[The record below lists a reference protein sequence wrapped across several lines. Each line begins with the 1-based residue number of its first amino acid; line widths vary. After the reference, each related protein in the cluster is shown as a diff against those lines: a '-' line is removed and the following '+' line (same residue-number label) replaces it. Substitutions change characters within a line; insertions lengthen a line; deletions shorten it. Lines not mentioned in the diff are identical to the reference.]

1 MPPITFEELLA
12 LNKQKKDL
20 YSQRE
25 DITNFLKAFQR
36 ALRNCDARKLDRKK
50 ATAFAD
56 HIFDARLD
64 PTARQEYSPEEK
76 RRHRFYPQEPKRPLK
91 LVNRDR
97 IENAVSELEELGTFL
112 GSKVK
117 GEDTNVYNYILQNA
131 SEDDAYTIEQGLH
144 TINDTLQLGIDMELL
159 EAGKEIKL
167 TDKEKRERAE
177 RKEKLA
183 TEQGKRNAAHEAEVK
198 KVEDFHTD
206 RKLVSKAID
215 DRQRRENEEEFKR
228 NIEKRDKEQK
238 EKERIEQEKRKSA
251 EQKKKEEAE
260 RKEAERKDQ
269 LKKQEAMREGIEKS
283 VAVYRDPKTPAEL
296 KKVQM
301 AMAAAFQ
308 AELDRVGSDGNTA
321 IDETRIK
328 ENMENY
334 YNSAAFALAEAGGDL
349 EQLTQK
355 TPKELL
361 TSITEKEREAGTLCV
376 EGKKKD
382 RTRAEKLW
390 RQFDATWRIKK
401 NSAQFDKARDAM
413 RKLGEPEGGVTRNEN
428 LVAGEAVK
436 QYIGKNINKAKS
448 ETGRKRMAIS
458 LAFLKQTMTK
468 ESFEAYCRSLNG
480 QRGFVPAVN
489 KDGEPA
495 YDAATMAQ
503 ERFIDPRTV
512 GTVDEVYKE
521 TKERLSLV
529 SQDKA
534 ALDPRDL
541 AIMTAVAA
549 LKKQGSGDMAVEP
562 AALQEEIRK
571 IQSDKRFRDAVNK
584 DGAKDL
590 VDKAWNGQLDTLE
603 GYAQPVAQQDP
614 QMQI

>member
-1 MPPITFEELLA
+1 MPPITFEKLLEL
-12 LNKQKKDL
+12 NRQKKDL
-20 YSQRE
+20 YNQKEELTR
-25 DITNFLKAFQR
+25 FLQAFQR
-36 ALRNCDARKLDRKK
+36 AVRNCDAFKFNRRK
-50 ATAFAD
+50 AETFAD
-56 HIFDARLD
+56 HIFRAKLD
-64 PTARQEYSPEEK
+64 PTSREEYTEQEK

-91 LVNRDR
+91 LVNRDT
-97 IENAVSELEELGTFL
+97 IENAVSDLEELGDFL

-117 GEDTNVYNYILQNA
+117 GEDTNVCDYILRNA
-131 SEDDAYTIEQGLH
+131 DYDDAEDIEKGLH
-144 TINDTLQLGIDMELL
+144 IINDTLQLGIPMDQLL
-159 EAGKEIKL
+159 AGKEIKA
-167 TDKEKRERAE
+167 TDEEKSARSK
-177 RKEKLA
+177 RK
-183 TEQGKRNAAHEAEVK
+183 TELKKQQQRRNEAFEAEVQ
-198 KVEDFHTD
+198 KVENFHTD

-215 DRQRRENEEEFKR
+215 DRQRKEDEEEFKR
-228 NIEKRDKEQK
+228 NIEKRDKERK
-238 EKERIEQEKRKSA
+238 EKERIELEKRKSA

-308 AELDRVGSDGNTA
+308 AELDRVGPDGNTA

-328 ENMENY
+328 ENMESY

-349 EQLTQK
+349 EQLTQN

-361 TSITEKEREAGTLCV
+361 TSITEKEREAAAFCV
-376 EGKKKD
+376 DGERKD

-401 NSAQFDKARDAM
+401 NSVQFDKARDAM
-413 RKLGEPEGGVTRNEN
+413 RKLGEPEGAVTRNEN

-495 YDAATMAQ
+495 YDAATVAQ

-549 LKKQGSGDMAVEP
+549 LKKKGSGDLAVEP

-571 IQSDKRFRDAVNK
+571 IQSDKRFRDAVAN

-590 VDKAWNGQLDTLE
+590 VDKAWAGQLDTLE
-603 GYAQPVAQQDP
+603 GYGQPAPQDP

>member
-1 MPPITFEELLA
+1 MPPITFEKLLEL
-12 LNKQKKDL
+12 NRQKKDL
-20 YSQRE
+20 YNQKEELTR
-25 DITNFLKAFQR
+25 FLQAFQR
-36 ALRNCDARKLDRKK
+36 AVRNCDAFKFNRRK
-50 ATAFAD
+50 AETFAD
-56 HIFDARLD
+56 HIFHAKLD
-64 PTARQEYSPEEK
+64 PTSREEYTEQEK

-91 LVNRDR
+91 LVNRDT
-97 IENAVSELEELGTFL
+97 IENAVSDLEELGDFL

-117 GEDTNVYNYILQNA
+117 GEDTNVCDYILRNA
-131 SEDDAYTIEQGLH
+131 DYDDAEDIEKGLH
-144 TINDTLQLGIDMELL
+144 IINDTLQLGIPMEQLL
-159 EAGKEIKL
+159 AGKEIKA
-167 TDKEKRERAE
+167 TDEEKSARSK
-177 RKEKLA
+177 RK
-183 TEQGKRNAAHEAEVK
+183 TELKKQQQRRNEAFEAEVQ
-198 KVEDFHTD
+198 KVENFHTD
-206 RKLVSKAID
+206 RKLASKAID
-215 DRQRRENEEEFKR
+215 DRQRKEDEEEFKR
-228 NIEKRDKEQK
+228 NIEKRDKERK

-308 AELDRVGSDGNTA
+308 AELDRVGPDGNTA

-328 ENMENY
+328 ENMESY

-361 TSITEKEREAGTLCV
+361 TSITEKEREAAAFCV
-376 EGKKKD
+376 DGERKD

-401 NSAQFDKARDAM
+401 NSVQFDKARDAM
-413 RKLGEPEGGVTRNEN
+413 RKIGEPEGAVTRNEN

-495 YDAATMAQ
+495 YDAATVAQ
-503 ERFIDPRTV
+503 ERFIDPRLV

-549 LKKQGSGDMAVEP
+549 LKKKGSGDLAVEP

-603 GYAQPVAQQDP
+603 GYSRPAPQDP

>member
-1 MPPITFEELLA
+1 
-12 LNKQKKDL
+12 
-20 YSQRE
+20 
-25 DITNFLKAFQR
+25 
-36 ALRNCDARKLDRKK
+36 
-50 ATAFAD
+50 
-56 HIFDARLD
+56 
-64 PTARQEYSPEEK
+64 
-76 RRHRFYPQEPKRPLK
+76 
-91 LVNRDR
+91 
-97 IENAVSELEELGTFL
+97 
-112 GSKVK
+112 
-117 GEDTNVYNYILQNA
+117 
-131 SEDDAYTIEQGLH
+131 
-144 TINDTLQLGIDMELL
+144 
-159 EAGKEIKL
+159 
-167 TDKEKRERAE
+167 
-177 RKEKLA
+177 
-183 TEQGKRNAAHEAEVK
+183 
-198 KVEDFHTD
+198 
-206 RKLVSKAID
+206 
-215 DRQRRENEEEFKR
+215 
-228 NIEKRDKEQK
+228 
-238 EKERIEQEKRKSA
+238 
-251 EQKKKEEAE
+251 
-260 RKEAERKDQ
+260 
-269 LKKQEAMREGIEKS
+269 MREGIEKS

-308 AELDRVGSDGNTA
+308 AELDRVGPDGNTA

-328 ENMENY
+328 ENMESY

-361 TSITEKEREAGTLCV
+361 TSITEKEREAAASCV
-376 EGKKKD
+376 EGKKED

-413 RKLGEPEGGVTRNEN
+413 RKLGEPEGAVTRNEN

-458 LAFLKQTMTK
+458 LAFLKQSMTR

-480 QRGFVPAVN
+480 QRGFVPAEN
-489 KDGEPA
+489 KDGKPV
-495 YDAATMAQ
+495 YGAATVAQ

-549 LKKQGSGDMAVEP
+549 LKKKGSGDMAVEP

-584 DGAKDL
+584 SNAKEL

-603 GYAQPVAQQDP
+603 GYSRPAPQDP

>member
-1 MPPITFEELLA
+1 MPPITFEKLLEL
-12 LNKQKKDL
+12 NRQKKDL
-20 YSQRE
+20 YNQKE
-25 DITNFLKAFQR
+25 ALTQFLKAFQR
-36 ALRNCDARKLDRKK
+36 AVSNCDASKINRRK
-50 ATAFAD
+50 ANTFAD
-56 HIFDARLD
+56 HIFRAKLD
-64 PTARQEYSPEEK
+64 PTSREEYTEQEK

-97 IENAVSELEELGTFL
+97 IENAVSDLEELGDFL

-131 SEDDAYTIEQGLH
+131 DYDDAEDIEKGLH
-144 TINDTLQLGIDMELL
+144 IINDTLQLGIPMEQLL
-159 EAGKEIKL
+159 AGKEIKA

-183 TEQGKRNAAHEAEVK
+183 TEQRKRNAAHEAEVK
-198 KVEDFHTD
+198 RVEDFHTD

-215 DRQRRENEEEFKR
+215 DRQRKEDEEEFKR
-228 NIEKRDKEQK
+228 NIEKRDKERK

-260 RKEAERKDQ
+260 RKEAERKGQ

-283 VAVYRDPKTPAEL
+283 VAVYRDPKTPTEL

-308 AELDRVGSDGNTA
+308 AELDRVGPDGNTA

-328 ENMENY
+328 ENMESY

-355 TPKELL
+355 MPKELL
-361 TSITEKEREAGTLCV
+361 TSITEKEREAAVFCV
-376 EGKKKD
+376 DGERKD

-401 NSAQFDKARDAM
+401 NSVQFDKARDAM
-413 RKLGEPEGGVTRNEN
+413 RKLGEPEGAVTRNEN

-495 YDAATMAQ
+495 YDAATVAQ
-503 ERFIDPRTV
+503 ERFIDPRLV

-549 LKKQGSGDMAVEP
+549 LKKKGSGDMAVEP

-571 IQSDKRFRDAVNK
+571 IQSDKRFRDAVKK
-584 DGAKDL
+584 DVAKEL
-590 VDKAWNGQLDTLE
+590 VDKAWAGQLDALE
-603 GYAQPVAQQDP
+603 GYSRPAPQDP

>member
-1 MPPITFEELLA
+1 MPPITFEKLLT

-20 YSQRE
+20 YNQRE
-25 DITNFLKAFQR
+25 ALTQFLKAFQR

-131 SEDDAYTIEQGLH
+131 GEDDAYTIEQGLH

-167 TDKEKRERAE
+167 TDKEKSERAE

-183 TEQGKRNAAHEAEVK
+183 TEQRKRNAAHEAEVK

-308 AELDRVGSDGNTA
+308 AELDRVGPDGNTA

-361 TSITEKEREAGTLCV
+361 TSITEKEREAAVFCV
-376 EGKKKD
+376 DGKRKD

-413 RKLGEPEGGVTRNEN
+413 RKLSEPEGAVTRNEN

-468 ESFEAYCRSLNG
+468 ESFEAYCRGLNG

-495 YDAATMAQ
+495 YDAATVAQ

-549 LKKQGSGDMAVEP
+549 LKKKGSGDLAVEP

-571 IQSDKRFRDAVNK
+571 IQSDKRFRDAVAK

-590 VDKAWNGQLDTLE
+590 VDKAWAGHLDTLE
-603 GYAQPVAQQDP
+603 GYAQPAPQDP

>member
-1 MPPITFEELLA
+1 MPPITFEKLLEL
-12 LNKQKKDL
+12 NRQKKDL
-20 YSQRE
+20 YNQKEELTR
-25 DITNFLKAFQR
+25 FLQAFQR
-36 ALRNCDARKLDRKK
+36 AVRNCDAFKFNRRK
-50 ATAFAD
+50 AETFAD
-56 HIFDARLD
+56 HIFHAKLD
-64 PTARQEYSPEEK
+64 PTSREEYTEQEK

-91 LVNRDR
+91 LVNRDT
-97 IENAVSELEELGTFL
+97 IENAVSDLEELGDFL

-117 GEDTNVYNYILQNA
+117 GEDTICNYILQNA
-131 SEDDAYTIEQGLH
+131 DYEDAEDIEKGLQI
-144 TINDTLQLGIDMELL
+144 INDTLHLGIPMEQLL
-159 EAGKEIKL
+159 AGKEIKA
-167 TDKEKRERAE
+167 TDEEKRERSQRKQKLKMQQQR
-177 RKEKLA
+177 RKEA
-183 TEQGKRNAAHEAEVK
+183 FEAEVK

-215 DRQRRENEEEFKR
+215 DRQRKEDEEEFKR
-228 NIEKRDKEQK
+228 NIEKRDKERK

-308 AELDRVGSDGNTA
+308 AELDRVGPDGNTA

-328 ENMENY
+328 ENMESY

-361 TSITEKEREAGTLCV
+361 TSITEKEREAAAFCV
-376 EGKKKD
+376 DGERKD

-401 NSAQFDKARDAM
+401 NSVQFDKARDAM
-413 RKLGEPEGGVTRNEN
+413 RKIGEPEGAVTRNEN

-495 YDAATMAQ
+495 YDAATVAQ
-503 ERFIDPRTV
+503 ERFIDPRLV

-549 LKKQGSGDMAVEP
+549 LKKKGSGDLAVEP

-603 GYAQPVAQQDP
+603 GYSRPAPQDP